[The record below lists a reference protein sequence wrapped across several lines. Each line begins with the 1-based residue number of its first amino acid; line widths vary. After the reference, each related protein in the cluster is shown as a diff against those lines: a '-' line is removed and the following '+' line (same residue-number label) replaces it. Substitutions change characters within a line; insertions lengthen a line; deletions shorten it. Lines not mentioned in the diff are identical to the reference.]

1 MTSALALALPIAD
14 PDSSLTIPAI
24 EPKIPRQSDS
34 EFAKRSLGD
43 EVPAPTEPAKH
54 RIAATSVR
62 ISS

>member
-34 EFAKRSLGD
+34 EFAKRFQSLPRRRGTR
-43 EVPAPTEPAKH
+43 AN
-54 RIAATSVR
+54 RTSKASHCGYVC
-62 ISS
+62 

>member
-34 EFAKRSLGD
+34 EFAKWFQSL
-43 EVPAPTEPAKH
+43 PSRLRKK
-54 RIAATSVR
+54 SF
-62 ISS
+62 